1 MGKGNNQLQS
11 ILVILSHLKG
21 VKKKKHKKN
30 LTATSE
36 VHSPEEYIL
45 RPIIRVQNRH
55 FSPAPHHHATKSLCA
70 TAALTQYMLACW
82 Q

>member
-21 VKKKKHKKN
+21 VKKKTK
-30 LTATSE
+30 LTTTSE

-70 TAALTQYMLACW
+70 TAASTQYMLACR